1 MFFLRSSVLGVPVIP
16 TNTMKKT
23 RSKKHETTQDTPQNA
38 QMWLI
43 FFVGLSV
50 LPSSYIRSRHG
61 AGFIP
66 ASMYCVV
73 LETATFSNINLWLGG
88 EFGAT

>member
-43 FFVGLSV
+43 FFVV
-50 LPSSYIRSRHG
+50 LLKEDVRSKDVGCILPEQTLAANEYPHSYQ
-61 AGFIP
+61 
-66 ASMYCVV
+66 
-73 LETATFSNINLWLGG
+73 
-88 EFGAT
+88 